1 MRYNFDEVPDRRNT
15 CSEKWDG
22 LRETFGTDDVL
33 PMWVADMD
41 FKSPHEVVEALVERS
56 KHGIFGYPLRSESYY
71 EAIMEWV
78 RVRHGWEI
86 KREWIVDVPSVMPGL
101 AAALLAFTSPGDGVV
116 LQPPVY
122 PPFFEVTESLDR
134 RVIHNFLKFDGSWHM
149 DLEGLKGLL
158 SSAKAFL
165 LCSPH
170 NPVGRVWSEEELSAL
185 SSMCAKAGVPVL
197 SDEIHC
203 DFVYRG
209 YKHIPIASI
218 NHEAAMNT
226 VTFMSASKTFNI
238 AGFKNAYA
246 IVPNPAMREK
256 LSKVLQGLHF
266 GSGDLFGI
274 LGLEIAYRHG
284 RNWLDELLLYLEEN
298 RDLAVS
304 ALRATGVGVVSPQG
318 TYLLWLDFRKLGMSQ
333 EELMKFLIN
342 RAKLGLNDGLAFG
355 PNGAGFARMNIGCP
369 RRTLEEGLHRLTKA
383 LS

>member
-1 MRYNFDEVPDRRNT
+1 MRYNFDEVPNRRNT

-78 RVRHGWEI
+78 RDRHGWEI

-101 AAALLAFTSPGDGVV
+101 AAALLAFTSRGDGVV

-122 PPFFEVTESLDR
+122 PPLFEVTESLDR

-170 NPVGRVWSEEELSAL
+170 NPVGRVWSEEELLAL
-185 SSMCAKAGVPVL
+185 SSMCSKAGVPVL

-284 RNWLDELLLYLEEN
+284 RDWLDELLLYLEEN

>member
-1 MRYNFDEVPDRRNT
+1 MRYNFDEVPNRRNT

-41 FKSPHEVVEALVERS
+41 FKSPHEVVEALAERS

-284 RNWLDELLLYLEEN
+284 RDWLDELLLYLEEN

-318 TYLLWLDFRKLGMSQ
+318 TYLLWLDFGKLGMSQ

>member
-1 MRYNFDEVPDRRNT
+1 MRYNFDEVPNRKNT

-298 RDLAVS
+298 RNLAVS

-318 TYLLWLDFRKLGMSQ
+318 TYLLWLDFGKLGMSQ

>member
-1 MRYNFDEVPDRRNT
+1 MRYNFDEVPNRRNT

-56 KHGIFGYPLRSESYY
+56 RHGIFGYPLRSESYY
-71 EAIMEWV
+71 EAIIEWV

-101 AAALLAFTSPGDGVV
+101 AAALLAFTSPGDSVV

-298 RDLAVS
+298 RNLAVS

-318 TYLLWLDFRKLGMSQ
+318 TYLLWLDFGKLGMSQ

>member
-1 MRYNFDEVPDRRNT
+1 MRYNFDEVPNRKNT

-149 DLEGLKGLL
+149 NLEGLKGLL

-298 RDLAVS
+298 RNLAVS

-318 TYLLWLDFRKLGMSQ
+318 TYLLWLDFGKLGMSQ

>member
-1 MRYNFDEVPDRRNT
+1 MRYNFDEVPNRRNT

-78 RVRHGWEI
+78 RDRHGWEI

-101 AAALLAFTSPGDGVV
+101 AAALLAFTSRGDGVV

-122 PPFFEVTESLDR
+122 PPLFEVTESLDR

-170 NPVGRVWSEEELSAL
+170 NPVGRVWSEEELLAL
-185 SSMCAKAGVPVL
+185 SSMCSKAGVPVL

-284 RNWLDELLLYLEEN
+284 RDWLDELLLYLEEN

-318 TYLLWLDFRKLGMSQ
+318 TYLLWLDFGKLGMSQ

>member
-1 MRYNFDEVPDRRNT
+1 MRYNFDEVPNRRNT

-56 KHGIFGYPLRSESYY
+56 RHGIFGYPLRSESYY
-71 EAIMEWV
+71 EAIIEWV

-101 AAALLAFTSPGDGVV
+101 AAALLAFTSRGNSVV

-134 RVIHNFLKFDGSWHM
+134 RVIHNLLKFDGSWHM